1 MFENKNKKTTSIE
14 ELGEFQL
21 IEHLTKNFNL
31 NNPSTLIGIGDDAS
45 VIDFK
50 NSLSVVSTDLLI
62 ENIHFDLTYM
72 PLKHLGY
79 KAVVVNLSDIYSMNA
94 RPSQITVSLGIS
106 NRFSVEALE
115 DFYEGIRLA
124 CLKYKIDLVGGDTT
138 SSEKGLIISI
148 TAIGQLSKNKISRRE
163 GASDNDLL
171 VVSGDLGGAYSGLQI
186 LEREKAVFKVNPKN
200 QPDLDAY
207 SYSIG
212 RQLKPEARKDV
223 FELLDEL
230 KIVPKAMIDISDGLS
245 SEVLHLCKSSRIG
258 CNIFEDKIPI
268 DPEVVKICDEF
279 KINPLT
285 AALNG
290 GEDYELLMAISQS
303 EYEKIKNHPYLTVIG
318 HFTKNKSSAK
328 LITSLNQE
336 IEITAQGWNS
346 ISKSN

>member
-1 MFENKNKKTTSIE
+1 MFQDKNIPKTPISDI
-14 ELGEFQL
+14 GEFEL
-21 IEHLTKNFNL
+21 IKKITQHFKIRQNKTIL
-31 NNPSTLIGIGDDAS
+31 GIGDDSS
-45 VIDFK
+45 VLDFK
-50 NSLSVVSTDLLI
+50 NNQTLVSSDMLV
-62 ENIHFDLTYM
+62 EGIHFDLAYM

-79 KAVVVNLSDIYSMNA
+79 KSVMVNLSDIYAMNGKA
-94 RPSQITVSLGIS
+94 SHILVSIAIS
-106 NRFSVEALE
+106 NRFTIESIQEI
-115 DFYEGIRLA
+115 YKGIETA
-124 CLKYKIDLVGGDTT
+124 CKNYNVDLIGGDTT
-138 SSEKGLIISI
+138 SSTSGLIISI
-148 TAIGQLSKNKISRRE
+148 TAIGYAKKNQVVLRK
-163 GASDNDLL
+163 GAKPNDLMI
-171 VVSGDLGGAYSGLQI
+171 VTGDLGGAYIGLQV

>member
-1 MFENKNKKTTSIE
+1 MFENKNKKITSIE
-14 ELGEFQL
+14 ELGEFKL
-21 IEHLTKNFNL
+21 IEHLTKNFEL
-31 NNPSTLIGIGDDAS
+31 HDPSTLVGIGDDAS
-45 VIDFK
+45 VINFK

-94 RPSQITVSLGIS
+94 RPSQITVSLGLS

-115 DFYEGIRLA
+115 EFYEGIKLA
-124 CLKYKIDLVGGDTT
+124 CLKYKVDLVGGDT
-138 SSEKGLIISI
+138 SSSSKGMIISI
-148 TAIGQLSKNKISRRE
+148 TAIGQVSKNKISKRE
-163 GASDNDLL
+163 GADHNDLL
-171 VVSGDLGGAYSGLQI
+171 VVSGDLGGAYCGLQI
-186 LEREKAVFKVNPKN
+186 LEREKAVFNVNPKN
-200 QPDLDAY
+200 QPELDSY
-207 SYSIG
+207 SYCIG

-223 FELLDEL
+223 FELLNEL
-230 KIVPKAMIDISDGLS
+230 KIIPKAMIDISDGLS
-245 SEVLHLCKSSRIG
+245 SEVLHLCKSSKIG
-258 CNIFEDKIPI
+258 CNIFEEKIPI

-303 EYEKIKNHPYLTVIG
+303 NYEKVKNHPFLTVIG
-318 HFTKNKSSAK
+318 HFTRKKSSAK

-336 IEITAQGWNS
+336 IDLTAQGWNS
-346 ISKSN
+346 ISESD

>member
-1 MFENKNKKTTSIE
+1 MFENKNKKITSIE
-14 ELGEFQL
+14 ELGEFKL
-21 IEHLTKNFNL
+21 IEHLTKNFEL
-31 NNPSTLIGIGDDAS
+31 NDPSTLVGIGDDAS
-45 VIDFK
+45 VINFK

-94 RPSQITVSLGIS
+94 RPSQITVSLGLS

-115 DFYEGIRLA
+115 EFYEGIKLA
-124 CLKYKIDLVGGDTT
+124 CLKYKVDLVGGDT
-138 SSEKGLIISI
+138 SSSSKGMIISI
-148 TAIGQLSKNKISRRE
+148 TAIGQVSKNKISKRE
-163 GASDNDLL
+163 GADHNDFL
-171 VVSGDLGGAYSGLQI
+171 VVSGDLGGAYCGLQI
-186 LEREKAVFKVNPKN
+186 LEREKAVFNANPKN
-200 QPDLDAY
+200 QPELDSY
-207 SYSIG
+207 SYCIG

-223 FELLDEL
+223 FELLSEL
-230 KIVPKAMIDISDGLS
+230 KIIPKAMIDISDGLS
-245 SEVLHLCKSSRIG
+245 SEVLHLCKSSKIG
-258 CNIFEDKIPI
+258 CNIFEEKIPI

-303 EYEKIKNHPYLTVIG
+303 NYEKVKNHPFLTVIG
-318 HFTKNKSSAK
+318 HFTRKKSSAK

-336 IEITAQGWNS
+336 IDLTAQGWNS
-346 ISKSN
+346 ISESD